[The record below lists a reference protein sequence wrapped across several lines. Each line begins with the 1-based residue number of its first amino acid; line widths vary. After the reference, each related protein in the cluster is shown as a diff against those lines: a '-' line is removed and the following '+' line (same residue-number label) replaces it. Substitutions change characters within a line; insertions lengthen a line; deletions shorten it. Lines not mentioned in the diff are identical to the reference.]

1 MKRPTIPR
9 LLPAGASLF
18 FAILFITGWAASARI
33 YAEDRGITVKGKK
46 GAASAPISNT
56 KYYALII
63 GNNNYKNLPKLKTA
77 VTDATEVERIL
88 KEHYSF
94 ETKLLLDATR
104 KEILSSI
111 NDYRKKLGQNDNFLI
126 YYAGHG
132 EFEKISGKAYWL
144 PVDAQKDDP
153 VDWIMADD
161 ITSNIKRIA
170 SRHILVVSDSCYS
183 GTLTR
188 AVTTDLTTKGSREEF
203 VKKMMERPSRT
214 LMASGGNE
222 PVADEGSGGHSVF
235 AAAILDALEDADKN
249 VFTAEEMFHSR
260 VKVVVAGKSE
270 QVPEYNDI
278 RNSGHE
284 GGDFVFQ
291 HSRPVKGTESEA
303 SAGSGLKPEP
313 AIDLSLQPE
322 PLVPVKEPKDIDF
335 SLEELE
341 KKRLEREKQ
350 MGIKSEKTL
359 LDTRTQKM
367 KTAFNKVMEYEKK
380 KINPEDKAEAWK
392 YFKDT
397 FNEDNPYS
405 QEDDAMRQKAKE
417 QTEHWL
423 AMAKRPKGGAGKGV
437 EGMVFVKGGC
447 FEMGD
452 TSGEGE
458 SYEKPSH
465 AVCLADFYIAEAEVT
480 QAEWQD
486 IMGNNP
492 SYFKDCAAC
501 PVENISWNDIQEY
514 IKKLNEKT
522 GKNYRLPTEAE
533 WEYAARSGGKK
544 EKWAGTGAESE
555 LGEYAWYGNN
565 SEKKTHPVKQ
575 KKPNGLGLYDMS
587 GNVWEWVSDWYDG
600 RYYESSPKNNPN
612 GPSSGSEHA
621 LRGGSWLDNPKRFRL
636 TSRSW
641 HYPVYRDNHFGFRLA
656 SSAR

>member
-1 MKRPTIPR
+1 MKRPILPR
-9 LLPAGASLF
+9 LLPAGTSLF
-18 FAILFITGWAASARI
+18 LAILFVIGLAAPMI
-33 YAEDRGITVKGKK
+33 YADDRGITVKGKK
-46 GAASAPISNT
+46 GAASVPISNA

-77 VTDATEVERIL
+77 VADASEVEKIL

-111 NDYRKKLGQNDNFLI
+111 NDFRKKLGQNDNFLI

-188 AVTTDLTTKGSREEF
+188 AAATDLTTKGSREEF
-203 VKKMMERPSRT
+203 VKKMMERSSRT

-291 HSRPVKGTESEA
+291 HSKAVKEA
-303 SAGSGLKPEP
+303 AP
-313 AIDLSLQPE
+313 DTSLQEPE
-322 PLVPVKEPKDIDF
+322 AIAPAQEPKDIDF
-335 SLEELE
+335 SLEGLE
-341 KKRLEREKQ
+341 KKSMEREKQ
-350 MGIKSEKTL
+350 LSIKSEKTRL
-359 LDTRTQKM
+359 AALTQKM
-367 KTAFNKVMEYEKK
+367 QTAFNKVIEFEKK
-380 KINPEDKAEAWK
+380 KISPDDKAEAWK

-417 QTEHWL
+417 RMDYWL
-423 AMAKRPKGGAGKGV
+423 AMAKRPKGGAGKGI
-437 EGMVFVKGGC
+437 EGMIFVKGGC

-452 TSGEGE
+452 TSGDGE

-465 AVCLADFYIAEAEVT
+465 AVCVADFYMGGAEVT

-486 IMGNNP
+486 IMGNSP
-492 SYFKDCAAC
+492 SYFKDCDTC
-501 PVENISWNDIQEY
+501 PVENVSWNDIQEY
-514 IKKLNEKT
+514 IKKLNQRT

-555 LGEYAWYGNN
+555 LGEYAWYGDN

-587 GNVWEWVSDWYDG
+587 GNVWEWVSDWYND

-612 GPSSGSEHA
+612 GPSTGSEHA
-621 LRGGSWLDNPKRFRL
+621 LRGGSWLDNPRSFRL
-636 TSRSW
+636 TSRNW

>member
-1 MKRPTIPR
+1 MKRPT
-9 LLPAGASLF
+9 LLFL
-18 FAILFITGWAASARI
+18 AILFIAGYAYYVARGFSLASAD
-33 YAEDRGITVKGKK
+33 DRGVTVKGKK
-46 GAASAPISNT
+46 GAASAVMINA
-56 KYYALII
+56 KYYALVI

-77 VTDATEVERIL
+77 VADATEVERIL
-88 KEHYSF
+88 KEHYGF

-104 KEILSSI
+104 KEILTSI
-111 NDYRKKLGQNDNFLI
+111 NDFRKKLGQNDNFLI

-132 EFEKISGKAYWL
+132 EFEKISDKAYWL

-170 SRHILVVSDSCYS
+170 SRHILIVSDSCYS

-188 AVTTDLTTKGSREEF
+188 AAATDLTTKGNREEF
-203 VKKMMERPSRT
+203 VKKMMARPSRT

-291 HSRPVKGTESEA
+291 HSKPVKEAEPEA
-303 SAGSGLKPEP
+303 SVQTQG
-313 AIDLSLQPE
+313 LSLQPE
-322 PLVPVKEPKDIDF
+322 PAVPVKEPKDIDF
-335 SLEELE
+335 SLEGLE
-341 KKRLEREKQ
+341 KKSMEREKQ
-350 MGIKSEKTL
+350 LGIKSEKTRL
-359 LDTRTQKM
+359 SVLTQKM
-367 KTAFNKVMEYEKK
+367 QTAFNKVSEFEKK
-380 KINPEDKAEAWK
+380 KISPDDKAEAWK

-417 QTEHWL
+417 RMDYWL
-423 AMAKRPKGGAGKGV
+423 AMAKRPKAISGKGK

-452 TSGEGE
+452 TSGDGE
-458 SYEKPSH
+458 SYEKPAH
-465 AVCLADFYIAEAEVT
+465 AVCVADFYMGEAELT

-492 SYFKDCAAC
+492 SYFKDCDTC
-501 PVENISWNDIQEY
+501 PVENVSWNDIQEY
-514 IKKLNEKT
+514 IKRLNEKT

-533 WEYAARSGGKK
+533 WEYAAKSGGKK
-544 EKWAGTGAESE
+544 EKWAGTSVESE
-555 LGEYAWYGNN
+555 LGEYAWYGGN
-565 SEKKTHPVKQ
+565 SEKKTHSVKQ
-575 KKPNGLGLYDMS
+575 KKANGLGLYDMS
-587 GNVWEWVSDWYDG
+587 GNVWEWISDWYDA
-600 RYYESSPKNNPN
+600 RYYETSPKNNPN
-612 GPSSGSEHA
+612 GPSGGSEHV

-636 TSRSW
+636 TSRNW

>member
-1 MKRPTIPR
+1 MKIK
-9 LLPAGASLF
+9 LPSLF
-18 FAILFITGWAASARI
+18 LVVSLITASALSAQNAA
-33 YAEDRGITVKGKK
+33 AEDRGITVKGKK
-46 GAASAPISNT
+46 GAASAAMFNA
-56 KYYALII
+56 KYYALVI

-77 VTDATEVERIL
+77 VADASEVERIL
-88 KEHYSF
+88 KEHYGF

-111 NDYRKKLGQNDNFLI
+111 NDFRKKLGQNDNFLI

-188 AVTTDLTTKGSREEF
+188 AAATDLTTKGSREEF

-291 HSRPVKGTESEA
+291 HSRPVKETAQEA
-303 SAGSGLKPEP
+303 SVQTPDLGLQPE
-313 AIDLSLQPE
+313 PE

-341 KKRLEREKQ
+341 KKRLEREQQ
-350 MGIKSEKTL
+350 MGIKSEKTF

-367 KTAFNKVMEYEKK
+367 KTAFNKVVEYERK
-380 KINPEDKAEAWK
+380 KIKPEDKAEAWK

-423 AMAKRPKGGAGKGV
+423 AMAKRPKATSGKGM
-437 EGMVFVKGGC
+437 EGMVFVKGSC

-452 TSGEGE
+452 TFGDGE
-458 SYEKPSH
+458 SYEKPAH
-465 AVCLADFYIAEAEVT
+465 AVCVADFYMGEAEVT

-492 SYFKDCAAC
+492 SYFKGCDTC
-501 PVENISWNDIQEY
+501 PVENVAWNDVQEY
-514 IKKLNEKT
+514 IKKVNQKT
-522 GKNYRLPTEAE
+522 GRNYRLPTEAE

-555 LGEYAWYGNN
+555 LGEYAWYGDN

-575 KKPNGLGLYDMS
+575 KKSNGLGLYDMS
-587 GNVWEWVSDWYDG
+587 GNVWEWVSDWYNAS
-600 RYYESSPKNNPN
+600 YYEGSPKNNPN

-641 HYPVYRDNHFGFRLA
+641 HYPVYRDNRFGFRLA